1 MRGPLLRVEGVS
13 KHFGG
18 VKAVDDVSLEVNA
31 GEVVGIIGD
40 NGAGKSTLIK
50 MISGVYVPDGG
61 KVFFDGQQTEGR
73 SPREMREMGLE
84 TIYQDL
90 ALADNLDA
98 SSNIFLGREL
108 LKSRLLNTVDRSQ
121 MMDDAKATL
130 KSLAFDLPNLKRR
143 TLDLSGGQR
152 QGVAIARAMH
162 WNAKFLIMDEPTAS
176 VGVAGRRNIYK
187 LVKDL
192 KEKGVP
198 VIYVT
203 PNVRE
208 AFGIVDRLAVIRRG
222 RKAAERMVKDTTV
235 DEIVGFIVG
244 SRKEEKD

>member
-1 MRGPLLRVEGVS
+1 MADRGPLLRVEKVS

-18 VKAVDDVSLEVNA
+18 VKAVDEVSLEVNA

-61 KVFFDGQQTEGR
+61 KIYFDGQETEGK

-98 SSNIFLGREL
+98 GANIFLGREPV
-108 LKSRLLNTVDRSQ
+108 KSGFFNTVDRVR
-121 MMDDAKATL
+121 MMDEAKKTL
-130 KSLAFDLPNLKRR
+130 KSLAFELPNLKRR
-143 TLDLSGGQR
+143 TRDLSGGQR

-162 WNAKFLIMDEPTAS
+162 WNAKFLVMDEPTAA

-187 LVKDL
+187 LVSDL
-192 KEKGVP
+192 REKGVP

-208 AFGIVDRLAVIRRG
+208 AFAIVDRVVVIRRG
-222 RKAAERMVKDTTV
+222 RKVAERAVKQTSV

-244 SRKEEKD
+244 SKKEE